1 MILASGIT
9 AKCQYTDIKYTSSM
23 LNGRDERGTY
33 NRGIV
38 SAFFLLAFLIHGREE
53 KSGAGKSETASSYVA
68 DPLVSQCP
76 F

>member
-1 MILASGIT
+1 
-9 AKCQYTDIKYTSSM
+9 M

-38 SAFFLLAFLIHGREE
+38 GAFFLLAFLIHGREE
-53 KSGAGKSETASSYVA
+53 KSGAGKSDTASSYVA
-68 DPLVSQCP
+68 DPLVSQYP